1 MPEKPRFTKAESL
14 AGAWYIK
21 DNKDGSLVAIVQNG
35 KRPQE
40 HTEAMIKIMLDAL
53 NGAVEKRNGA
63 TS

>member
-1 MPEKPRFTKAESL
+1 MSEKQRFTKAESL
-14 AGAWYIK
+14 ARAWYIK

-40 HTEAMIKIMLDAL
+40 HTEAMIKVMLDAL

-63 TS
+63 PS

>member
-1 MPEKPRFTKAESL
+1 MSEKQRFIKAESL

-40 HTEAMIKIMLDAL
+40 HTEAMIKVMLDAL